1 MKSKLIILGEA
12 ILSLIIF
19 KDIFFEK
26 IKKKKWRKKDAGQI
40 EIRIMENKDGWGFF
54 FFFFWFSFQAHKIY
68 SSNKGKG
75 GRKIGR

>member
-54 FFFFWFSFQAHKIY
+54 FFGFPSKPTKFILQI
-68 SSNKGKG
+68 KGKEEE
-75 GRKIGR
+75 K